1 MSQAAQHRPA
11 ALLETAALSGE
22 EAAALTRVY
31 TGQRR
36 YLRAADRAAL
46 DRLLGPVE
54 TITAGWRRTHG
65 AAARNGVLA
74 AVHHTQSG
82 YWAWDEDTWAGLVA
96 STRGDLCHAYQVIA
110 IGYLLGGQHRLH
122 HRFTDVR
129 VRKLADLVFG
139 PASVQPAVDEVSS
152 TLHGW
157 QVSPRT
163 PSDQI
168 EAATIDVL
176 LTCGSPHLTDVTEDG
191 FTAALNA
198 SRSVPF
204 RRQGLFKVSRVLAD
218 KGLIA
223 APLTSN
229 HDKRGPKPATLA
241 TVPGPWLAWVL
252 RWRRLCTNEPAT
264 VASMF
269 SVILIAGRWAA
280 AKHPEAITPPDWNRD
295 LAAEYVADTMQAT
308 VGQWASHPGTKTRLG
323 QPLTAAG
330 KANRLDG
337 LRSFFCDL
345 IEWEWITPRFDP
357 RRVLSLPGP
366 LRAQLEPN
374 PRIIDDAAWAKL
386 MAAGLTLTD
395 ADLTPDMAPA
405 RDPSPHAAGRRRKRY
420 PVEMTRALVGAW
432 LFAGC
437 RIDELS
443 RLELDCVVWDQ
454 GHDEH
459 TGRAYPICLLRV
471 PQNKTSGPFSKP
483 VDPLVGDLIDAWK
496 QVRPAQP
503 DLADR
508 KTGLRRQHLFCH
520 RGQLVGDA
528 YLNTTLIPL
537 LCRKAGIPE
546 ADSRG
551 ALTSHRARATIATQL
566 LNAREPLSLA
576 DLQQWLGHK
585 HPAST
590 RHYAAILQRTLA
602 AAYKKADYFARN
614 VRTIEVLIDRE
625 TILNGAAADGQP
637 WKYYDLGEGYCTY
650 DFFAKCPHR
659 LACARCPFYLPKQS
673 HAGQL
678 LAVKDGIEQMLEQ
691 IDLTDE
697 EREALQ
703 GDRDAVAALAQRLA
717 DVPTPA
723 GPTPSQLGTSSAFIS
738 LTTLRDSLPVGQ
750 P

>member
-1 MSQAAQHRPA
+1 MMSQAAQHRPA

-366 LRAQLEPN
+366 LRAQLGPN

-437 RIDELS
+437 RIDELRAGWSWTASYGIKATTSTPDAPTRSVCCGCLRTRPPGRSASPSTPSSAISSTHGNRSGQPSPTLPTARPGCDANTCSATAASSSAMPTSTPPSS
-443 RLELDCVVWDQ
+443 RCC
-454 GHDEH
+454 
-459 TGRAYPICLLRV
+459 A
-471 PQNKTSGPFSKP
+471 
-483 VDPLVGDLIDAWK
+483 A
-496 QVRPAQP
+496 RPASP
-503 DLADR
+503 R
-508 KTGLRRQHLFCH
+508 
-520 RGQLVGDA
+520 
-528 YLNTTLIPL
+528 
-537 LCRKAGIPE
+537 
-546 ADSRG
+546 
-551 ALTSHRARATIATQL
+551 
-566 LNAREPLSLA
+566 
-576 DLQQWLGHK
+576 
-585 HPAST
+585 
-590 RHYAAILQRTLA
+590 
-602 AAYKKADYFARN
+602 
-614 VRTIEVLIDRE
+614 
-625 TILNGAAADGQP
+625 
-637 WKYYDLGEGYCTY
+637 
-650 DFFAKCPHR
+650 
-659 LACARCPFYLPKQS
+659 
-673 HAGQL
+673 
-678 LAVKDGIEQMLEQ
+678 
-691 IDLTDE
+691 
-697 EREALQ
+697 
-703 GDRDAVAALAQRLA
+703 
-717 DVPTPA
+717 PTPA
-723 GPTPSQLGTSSAFIS
+723 AP
-738 LTTLRDSLPVGQ
+738 
-750 P
+750 